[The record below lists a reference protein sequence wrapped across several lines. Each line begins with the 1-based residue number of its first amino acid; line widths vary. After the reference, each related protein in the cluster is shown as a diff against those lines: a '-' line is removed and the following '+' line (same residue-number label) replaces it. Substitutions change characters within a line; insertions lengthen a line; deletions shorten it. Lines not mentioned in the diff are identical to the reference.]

1 MPGAVTCLWI
11 LTPLTAS
18 LSLVIVVVAMTTNC
32 WLVTEES
39 MLNPRYNGTGDRD
52 YLPKR
57 TVSGLWIICA
67 NNPGENEMHCTN
79 IEYFSKEEY
88 SPDPNDS
95 TMAIPYAVTRSA
107 IFFVSASLLLLCGEF
122 CCLCGHLARHRRL
135 LTFVAGVI
143 FIISGLLMLIGLVM
157 YISVFK
163 AEVGSKLRPRSQL
176 QPPMFTFRYGYS
188 FLLYVSG
195 FMSSEAAG
203 TCAVLLYIYWT
214 QRDWASKRLELYSI
228 NHRRKSNPSPL
239 EDHQPPAYPGAV
251 YQCRRHPYYPQP
263 VIDNNHLDAVSPGG
277 AARRVYLDSDRGSP
291 QLSVHGGVSTVSAA
305 YYPYPCPWEVSCDV
319 PWDPGLPRDITVS
332 TTADIN
338 CDDIGDFSPHP
349 DFVTFDMDPVPPL
362 GTISRTRQDLE
373 TLRRTTPV

>member
-1 MPGAVTCLWI
+1 MIRQYEVSSQVMLCLG
-11 LTPLTAS
+11 
-18 LSLVIVVVAMTTNC
+18 
-32 WLVTEES
+32 S
-39 MLNPRYNGTGDRD
+39 MRFL
-52 YLPKR
+52 
-57 TVSGLWIICA
+57 
-67 NNPGENEMHCTN
+67 H
-79 IEYFSKEEY
+79 
-88 SPDPNDS
+88 
-95 TMAIPYAVTRSA
+95 AVTRSA

-291 QLSVHGGVSTVSAA
+291 QLSVHGQLSCSLRIAIELVLVPTLPNLTVCWTLSSWLDCYCAFNIVSATDFL
-305 YYPYPCPWEVSCDV
+305 YLFCKKKLVPYELIFVVLETDKCFKDKS
-319 PWDPGLPRDITVS
+319 
-332 TTADIN
+332 
-338 CDDIGDFSPHP
+338 
-349 DFVTFDMDPVPPL
+349 VTFCE
-362 GTISRTRQDLE
+362 LE
-373 TLRRTTPV
+373 DQYDTNINYLQLNKKSVRLKTSG